1 MKHKITTL
9 FILTFIMFIAFNCG
23 TSGSARGD
31 YSECEP
37 DWYNNRPAGNDDIFY
52 GVGVGKSKSRKD
64 ITTTAFTE
72 AVREVLDKLKTNMI
86 LEIEANIAEDFV
98 DVNSDDSDD
107 SDDSDEVD
115 DFVERLK
122 DNLALSLQGDCES
135 CILIKFADCEV
146 NNIWTAY
153 VLVKF
158 DVIQWKE
165 TKFREIAEEEFEKSS
180 AALQAQSDKFRKIFS
195 IG

>member
-107 SDDSDEVD
+107 SDEVD

-135 CILIKFADCEV
+135 CILIKFADCEE

-153 VLVKF
+153 ALVKF
-158 DVIQWKE
+158 DVKKWRKL
-165 TKFREIAEEEFEKSS
+165 KFREIAEEEFEKSS

>member
-37 DWYNNRPAGNDDIFY
+37 DWVNERPESGTDDYY
-52 GVGVGKSKSRKD
+52 GVGVGESKSRRGVKNLAIAEAGREVNTQLKNNIIAELETNLKD
-64 ITTTAFTE
+64 VLVDVDGEDIRDFQERLIDNLVAFT
-72 AVREVLDKLKTNMI
+72 DQPCN
-86 LEIEANIAEDFV
+86 
-98 DVNSDDSDD
+98 
-107 SDDSDEVD
+107 
-115 DFVERLK
+115 
-122 DNLALSLQGDCES
+122 DCVVF
-135 CILIKFADCEV
+135 KFADCEE

-153 VLVKF
+153 ALVKF
-158 DVIQWKE
+158 DVKKWRKL
-165 TKFREIAEEEFEKSS
+165 KFREIAEEEFEKSS

>member
-37 DWYNNRPAGNDDIFY
+37 DWVNERPESGTDDYY

-107 SDDSDEVD
+107 SDEVD

-135 CILIKFADCEV
+135 CILIKFADCEE

-153 VLVKF
+153 ALVKF
-158 DVIQWKE
+158 DVKKWKE

>member
-37 DWYNNRPAGNDDIFY
+37 DWVNERPESGTDDYY

-98 DVNSDDSDD
+98 DVNSDD

>member
-107 SDDSDEVD
+107 SDEVD

>member
-1 MKHKITTL
+1 VSIA
-9 FILTFIMFIAFNCG
+9 MFFTDCASI
-23 TSGSARGD
+23 SVRGD
-31 YSECEP
+31 YEQCEP

-107 SDDSDEVD
+107 SDEVD

-165 TKFREIAEEEFEKSS
+165 TKFREIAEEEYKNSTPALHSQSEKFKKRFNI
-180 AALQAQSDKFRKIFS
+180 D
-195 IG
+195 